1 MNVSQV
7 TNGIHQLSVD
17 VHDILFEGLWE
28 IPRGVTVNSYIVQ
41 GEKTAL
47 IDGVCGWDGV
57 PESFFE
63 MIDNLNI
70 QIEDIDYLV
79 INHME
84 PDHSGWMEQL
94 RDINPNFTI
103 MCTRAGQQ
111 LLEAFF
117 GTEQEVLVVK
127 DGDTLDLGNGRIL
140 DFITT
145 PNVHWPDAMMT
156 YDRETKT
163 LLSCDVFGAYGALE
177 GKRYDDELT
186 EEEIEILEEE
196 GVRYYANIVSAF
208 SDFTRRAAKK
218 LTDVEIDIVAPGHG
232 IVWRQDP
239 NKIINDYLRYMNY
252 DKEVDR
258 DEVTV
263 IYGSMY
269 GMTEKATDY
278 VIDKLK
284 EYPVKV
290 HVHRV
295 PETSWGQVLA
305 SAWTSKAI
313 VLAMPTYEFK
323 MFPPMAAV
331 LDELGKKK
339 VQNRQA
345 FRLGSYGWSGGAQ
358 KHLDA
363 IMEES
368 KMAWH
373 FVEPV
378 EFKGSAKEDDYASID
393 ISVRALMTNIGID
406 QYEKVSG

>member
-7 TNGIHQLSVD
+7 TNGIHQLAVD
-17 VHDILFEGLWE
+17 VYDILFEGLWE
-28 IPRGVTVNSYIVQ
+28 VPKGVTVNSYIVK

-57 PESFFE
+57 PETFFE
-63 MIDNLNI
+63 MIDSLKI
-70 QIEDIDYLV
+70 DIEDIDYLI

-84 PDHSGWMEQL
+84 PDHSGWMEAL
-94 RDINPNFTI
+94 TEIKPNFKI
-103 MCTRAGQQ
+103 VCTRAGQQ
-111 LLEAFF
+111 LLDAFY
-117 GTEQEVLVVK
+117 GTEQEVIVVK
-127 DGDTLDLGNGRIL
+127 DGDSIDLGGGRIL

-156 YDRETKT
+156 YDRVSKT

-177 GKRYDDELT
+177 GKRYDDQLKD
-186 EEEIEILEEE
+186 EEVEILEEE
-196 GVRYYANIVSAF
+196 AVRYYANIVSAF
-208 SDFTRRAAKK
+208 SDFTRRAAAK
-218 LTDVEIDIVAPGHG
+218 LNGLEIDVVAPGHG
-232 IVWRQDP
+232 IVWRQNP
-239 NKIINDYLRYMNY
+239 YKIINDYLRYMNY

-269 GMTEKATDY
+269 GMTEKAATY
-278 VIDKLK
+278 VIEKLK
-284 EYPVKV
+284 EFPVKI
-290 HVHRV
+290 HAHKV
-295 PETSWGQVLA
+295 PETSWGQILA

-313 VLAMPTYEFK
+313 VLAMPTYEYK

-363 IMEES
+363 IMEEQ

-378 EFKGSAKEDDYASID
+378 EFKGSAKEEDYARID
-393 ISVRALMTNIGID
+393 ISIRALMSGIGID